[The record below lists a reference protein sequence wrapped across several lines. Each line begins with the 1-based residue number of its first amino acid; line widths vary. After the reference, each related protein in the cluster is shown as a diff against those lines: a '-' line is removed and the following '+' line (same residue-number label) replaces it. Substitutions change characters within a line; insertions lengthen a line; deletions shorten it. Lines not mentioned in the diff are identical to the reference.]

1 LGVTPFFNPRI
12 GFFGQQAVFC
22 RGAALHLLPGWKQG
36 YSGENVT
43 KIRQLCLVSVLLTS
57 GVASAAN
64 VRLQVE
70 GLSGALEKNVR
81 AQLSTIESDEV
92 TPDRRFRARVDDA
105 IREGLKALGYYEPTI
120 DFDLRPPPKK
130 GRQVLIARVSPG
142 EPVLIGGTNVV
153 LRGGARTDRDYL
165 DLLSTRP
172 KIGTVLNHGDYDSF
186 KKSLTSVSLRKGYF
200 DSQFNKSQLGIALGR
215 RQAFWDI
222 DYDSGERYRF
232 GDVTFEGSQI
242 REEYLQNLVPF
253 KKGDYYHSRDLAE
266 LNRRLSAT
274 GWFNSVV
281 VAPEF
286 EKARK
291 TKVLPLHGV
300 VSPRTENTIETGAGY
315 STDVGPRVRATWKKP
330 WMNSYG
336 HSLTTSAS
344 ISAPEQQLDFSY
356 KIPLLKNPL
365 EQYYLVQGGFK
376 RTDLNDTESD
386 STTLAVS
393 RFWDLSSGW
402 QRAINLRWSL
412 DHFTQANVTN
422 TTMLLYPGVMISRTR
437 SRGGLMPTWG
447 DSQRYS
453 IDYSNTMWG
462 SDVDFS
468 VIQAQNVWIR
478 TLYDK
483 HRFVMRGNLGWIETG
498 DFDKVPPDLRFFA
511 GGDRSIRGYK
521 YKSIAP
527 KDDDGKLIGAS
538 KLATG
543 SLEYQY
549 NVSGKWWGAM
559 FVDGGEAVSD
569 IRRSD
574 FKTGAGVGVR
584 WQSPVGP
591 IKLDFAVP
599 VGDKEEHGLQFYIG
613 LGPEL

>member
-1 LGVTPFFNPRI
+1 MPRI
-12 GFFGQQAVFC
+12 
-22 RGAALHLLPGWKQG
+22 R
-36 YSGENVT
+36 T
-43 KIRQLCLVSVLLTS
+43 LCL
-57 GVASAAN
+57 ASLCLASTWATAAN

-70 GLSGALEKNVR
+70 GLSGELEKNVR
-81 AQLSTIESDEV
+81 AQLSTIQGDEV

-105 IREGLKALGYYEPTI
+105 IRDGLKALGYYEPTI
-120 DFDLRPPPKK
+120 EFDLRPPPAK
-130 GRQVLIARVSPG
+130 GRQVLLAKVEAGP
-142 EPVLIGGTNVV
+142 PVLIGGTDVI
-153 LRGGARTDRDYL
+153 LRGGAREDKDFL
-165 DLLSTRP
+165 QLLSDRP
-172 KIGTVLNHGDYDSF
+172 KNGTVLNHGDYESF

-200 DSQFNKSQLGIALGR
+200 DSQFDKSQLGVSLAR
-215 RQAFWDI
+215 HQAFWDI
-222 DYDSGERYRF
+222 EYNSGQRYRF

-253 KKGDYYHSRDLAE
+253 KEGDYYQSKDLAE

-286 EKARK
+286 EKSRK
-291 TKVLPLHGV
+291 TKILPLHGV
-300 VSPRTENTIETGAGY
+300 VSPRTENTIETGVGY
-315 STDVGPRVRATWKKP
+315 STDVGPRVKASWKKP

-344 ISAPEQQLDFSY
+344 ISAPEQILDFSY
-356 KIPLLKNPL
+356 KIPLLKSPL
-365 EQYYLVQGGFK
+365 EQYYLMQGGYK
-376 RTDLNDTESD
+376 NTDLNDTKAD
-386 STTLAVS
+386 SSTLAVS
-393 RFWDLSSGW
+393 RYWDLSSGW
-402 QRAINLRWSL
+402 QHAINLRWSL
-412 DHFTQANVTN
+412 NHFTQADVTN
-422 TTMLLYPGVMISRTR
+422 TTMLLYPGVSLNRTR

-453 IDYSNTMWG
+453 VDVSNTAWG
-462 SDVDFS
+462 SDVDFA
-468 VIQAQNVWIR
+468 VVQAQQVWIR

-483 HRFVMRGNLGWIETG
+483 HRFVVRGNVGWIETS

-521 YKSIAP
+521 YKSISP
-527 KDDDGKLIGAS
+527 ENDKGELTGAS

-549 NVSGKWWGAM
+549 NVSGKWWGAA
-559 FVDGGEAVSD
+559 FIDSGEAVND
-569 IRRSD
+569 IKQSN

>member
-1 LGVTPFFNPRI
+1 MP
-12 GFFGQQAVFC
+12 
-22 RGAALHLLPGWKQG
+22 H
-36 YSGENVT
+36 
-43 KIRQLCLVSVLLTS
+43 IRQLCWVGLLCLS
-57 GVASAAN
+57 GSAAAAN

-70 GLSGALEKNVR
+70 GLSGPLEKNVR
-81 AQLSTIESDEV
+81 AQLSTIQSDEV

-105 IREGLKALGYYEPTI
+105 IREGLKALGYFEPTI
-120 DFDLRPPPKK
+120 DFELRPPPAK
-130 GRQVLIARVSPG
+130 GRQVLIAKVTPG
-142 EPVLIGGTNVV
+142 EPVLIGGTEVI
-153 LRGGARTDRDYL
+153 LRGGARTDKDYL
-165 DLLSTRP
+165 DLLKTRP
-172 KIGTVLNHGDYDSF
+172 AIGTVLNQGDYDNF
-186 KKSLTSVSLRKGYF
+186 KKSLTSVALRKGYF
-200 DSQFNKSQLGIALGR
+200 DSEFNKSQLGIALER

-222 DYDSGERYRF
+222 DYNSGERYRF
-232 GDVTFEGSQI
+232 GHVTFEGSQI
-242 REEYLQNLVPF
+242 RDEYLQNLVPF
-253 KKGDYYHSRDLAE
+253 KEGEEYESKDLGE

-286 EKARK
+286 DKARK
-291 TKVLPLHGV
+291 TKVLPLKGV
-300 VSPRTENTIETGAGY
+300 VSPRTENTIETGVGY
-315 STDVGPRVRATWKKP
+315 STDVGPRVKTSWKKP

-344 ISAPEQQLDFSY
+344 ISAPEQVLDFSY
-356 KIPLLKNPL
+356 KMPLLKNPL

-376 RTDLNDTESD
+376 RTDLNDTEQD

-393 RFWDLSSGW
+393 RYWDLSSGW

-412 DHFTQANVTN
+412 DHFTQGNVTN

-437 SRGGLMPTWG
+437 SRGGLMPVWG

-453 IDYSNTMWG
+453 IDYSNTAWG

-468 VIQAQNVWIR
+468 VFQAQNVWIR
-478 TLYDK
+478 TLYDR

-521 YKSIAP
+521 YKSISP
-527 KDDDGKLIGAS
+527 EGSDGKLKGAS

-549 NVSGKWWGAM
+549 NVTGKWWGAM
-559 FVDGGEAVSD
+559 FVDSGEAVSD

-584 WQSPVGP
+584 WQSQWDLSSSTLPSRSATKMNMVYSFTSVWGLNYEFMEEDKP
-591 IKLDFAVP
+591 RCADFYPAV
-599 VGDKEEHGLQFYIG
+599 VRHGGVPRRYH
-613 LGPEL
+613 LGPASDLQSS

>member
-1 LGVTPFFNPRI
+1 MP
-12 GFFGQQAVFC
+12 Q
-22 RGAALHLLPGWKQG
+22 
-36 YSGENVT
+36 
-43 KIRQLCLVSVLLTS
+43 IRQLCWATLLIATS
-57 GVASAAN
+57 SAVHAAN
-64 VRLQVE
+64 IRLQVE
-70 GLSGALEKNVR
+70 GLSGELQKNVR

-92 TPDRRFRARVDDA
+92 TPDRRFQARVDDA
-105 IREGLKALGYYEPTI
+105 IRSGLRALGYYEPTI
-120 DFDLRPPPKK
+120 EFELRPPPEK
-130 GRQVLIARVSPG
+130 GRQVLLARVSAG
-142 EPVLIGGTNVV
+142 KPVLIGGTDVV
-153 LRGGARTDRDYL
+153 LRGGARTDSDYL
-165 DLLSTRP
+165 ALLKERP
-172 KIGTVLNHGDYDSF
+172 AIGSVLNHSDYTHF
-186 KKSLTSVSLRKGYF
+186 KSDLTRIALRKGYF
-200 DSQFNKSQLGIALGR
+200 DSEFNKSQLGVSVER

-222 DYDSGERYRF
+222 DYDSGQRYRF
-232 GDVTFEGSQI
+232 GAVTFENSQI
-242 REEYLQNLVPF
+242 REEYLQNLLPF
-253 KKGDYYHSRDLAE
+253 HQGDYYQSSDLAE

-281 VAPEF
+281 VAPQFDE
-286 EKARK
+286 ARESK
-291 TKVLPLHGV
+291 ILPLHGV
-300 VSPRTENTIETGAGY
+300 LSPRTENTIETGVGY
-315 STDVGPRVRATWKKP
+315 STDVGPRVRATWRKP
-330 WMNSYG
+330 WVNSYG

-344 ISAPEQQLDFSY
+344 VSAPEQQLDFGY
-356 KIPLLKNPL
+356 KIPLLKNPI

-412 DHFTQANVTN
+412 DHFTQADVTN
-422 TTMLLYPGVMISRTR
+422 TTMLFYPGVMISRTR

-453 IDYSNTMWG
+453 IDYSNTAWG
-462 SDVDFS
+462 SDVDFI
-468 VIQAQNVWIR
+468 VMQAQNVWIR
-478 TLYDK
+478 TLMDK
-483 HRFVMRGNLGWIETG
+483 HRFVVRGNLGWIDTG
-498 DFDKVPPDLRFFA
+498 DFDRVPPDLRFFA

-527 KDDDGKLIGAS
+527 RNDEGKLIGAS

-549 NVSGKWWGAM
+549 NVTGRWWGAV

-569 IRRSD
+569 IRNSNW
-574 FKTGAGVGVR
+574 KTGAGVGVR

-599 VGDKEEHGLQFYIG
+599 VGDKDEHGLQFYIG

>member
-1 LGVTPFFNPRI
+1 M
-12 GFFGQQAVFC
+12 
-22 RGAALHLLPGWKQG
+22 
-36 YSGENVT
+36 
-43 KIRQLCLVSVLLTS
+43 
-57 GVASAAN
+57 ASASTAAP

-70 GLSGALEKNVR
+70 GLSGALQKNVR
-81 AQLSTIESDEV
+81 AQLSTIQVDEV

-105 IREGLKALGYYEPTI
+105 IRNGLKALGYYEPTI
-120 DFDLRPPPKK
+120 DFELREPPA
-130 GRQVLIARVSPG
+130 GGRRQVLLARVNPG
-142 EPVLIGGTNVV
+142 EPVRIGATNVI
-153 LRGGARTDRDYL
+153 LRGGARDDKEYL
-165 DLLSTRP
+165 ALLKKRP
-172 KIGTVLNHGDYDSF
+172 AVGTVLNHNDYDSF
-186 KKSLTSVSLRKGYF
+186 KKGLTSVALRRGYF
-200 DSQFNKSQLGIALGR
+200 DSEYKKSQLGVSVER

-222 DYDSGERYRF
+222 DYDSGTRYRF
-232 GDVTFEGSQI
+232 GDVTFAGSQI

-253 KKGDYYHSRDLAE
+253 KKGDYYQSSDVAE
-266 LNRRLSAT
+266 LSRRLSAT

-286 EKARK
+286 EKSRQ
-291 TKVLPLHGV
+291 TKVLPLRGV
-300 VSPRTENTIETGAGY
+300 VSPRIKNTVEVGAGY
-315 STDVGPRVRATWKKP
+315 STDVGPRLKANWRKP
-330 WMNSYG
+330 WINSYG
-336 HSLTTSAS
+336 HSLTTSTS

-356 KIPLLKNPL
+356 KMPLLKNPL

-376 RTDLNDTESD
+376 RTDLNDTEAD

-393 RFWDLSSGW
+393 RYWDLSSGW

-412 DHFTQANVTN
+412 DHFTQANVTH
-422 TTMLLYPGVMISRTR
+422 TTMLLYPGVMLSRTR

-453 IDYSNTMWG
+453 IDYSDTAWG
-462 SDVDFS
+462 SDVDF
-468 VIQAQNVWIR
+468 VVLQAQNAWIR

-483 HRFVMRGNLGWIETG
+483 HRFVARGNLGWIETN
-498 DFDKVPPDLRFFA
+498 DFERVPPDLRFFA

-521 YKSIAP
+521 YKSISP
-527 KDDDGKLIGAS
+527 ENDKGKLTGAS

-549 NVSGKWWGAM
+549 NVTGKWWGAV
-559 FVDGGEAVSD
+559 FVDSGEAVND
-569 IRRSD
+569 IKQSN

>member
-1 LGVTPFFNPRI
+1 MR
-12 GFFGQQAVFC
+12 Q
-22 RGAALHLLPGWKQG
+22 
-36 YSGENVT
+36 
-43 KIRQLCLVSVLLTS
+43 IRQLCVVSLLLTS

-64 VRLQVE
+64 IRLQVE
-70 GLSGALEKNVR
+70 GLSGELQKNVR
-81 AQLSTIESDEV
+81 AQLSTIDSDEV
-92 TPDRRFRARVDDA
+92 SPDRRFRARVDDA

-120 DFDLRPPPKK
+120 DFELKPPPAK
-130 GRQVLIARVSPG
+130 GRQVLLAKVTPG
-142 EPVLIGGTNVV
+142 EPVRIGGTDVI

-165 DLLSTRP
+165 DLLKTRP
-172 KIGTVLNHGDYDSF
+172 KIGTVLNHGDYDHF
-186 KKSLTSVSLRKGYF
+186 KGSLTSVALRKGYF
-200 DSQFNKSQLGIALGR
+200 DSEFKKSQLGVAVDR
-215 RQAFWDI
+215 HQAFWDI

-242 REEYLQNLVPF
+242 REEYLQHLVPF
-253 KKGDYYHSRDLAE
+253 KKGDYYQSSDLAE

-286 EKARK
+286 DKSRK

-300 VSPRTENTIETGAGY
+300 VSPRSENTVELGGGY
-315 STDVGPRVRATWKKP
+315 STDVGPRVKASWKKP
-330 WMNSYG
+330 WVNSYG
-336 HSLTTSAS
+336 HSLTTSLS
-344 ISAPEQQLDFSY
+344 VSAPEQQLDFSY
-356 KIPLLKNPL
+356 KMPLLKNPL

-376 RTDLNDTESD
+376 STDLNDTKAD

-412 DHFTQANVTN
+412 DHFTQADVTN
-422 TTMLLYPGVMISRTR
+422 TTMLFYPGVSISRTR

-453 IDYSNTMWG
+453 IDYSNTAWG

-468 VIQAQNVWIR
+468 VFQAQNVWIR
-478 TLYDK
+478 TLYDR
-483 HRFVMRGNLGWIETG
+483 HRFVIRGNLGWIETG
-498 DFDKVPPDLRFFA
+498 DFDRVPPDLRFFA

-521 YKSIAP
+521 YKSISP
-527 KDDDGKLIGAS
+527 EDSKGKLIGAS

-549 NVSGKWWGAM
+549 NVTGKWWGAVFM
-559 FVDGGEAVSD
+559 DGGEAVSD
-569 IRRSD
+569 IRQSD
-574 FKTGAGVGVR
+574 WKTGAGVGVR

-591 IKLDFAVP
+591 IKLGFAVP
-599 VGDKEEHGLQFYIG
+599 VGDKDEHGLQFYIG

>member
-1 LGVTPFFNPRI
+1 MPHIRLI
-12 GFFGQQAVFC
+12 GFATLLLASGT
-22 RGAALHLLPGWKQG
+22 AL
-36 YSGENVT
+36 
-43 KIRQLCLVSVLLTS
+43 
-57 GVASAAN
+57 AAN

-70 GLSGALEKNVR
+70 GLTGALQKNVR

-92 TPDRRFRARVDDA
+92 TADQRFRARVDDA
-105 IREGLKALGYYEPTI
+105 IRDGLKALGYYEPTI
-120 DFDLRPPPKK
+120 DFELRPPPAK

-142 EPVLIGGTNVV
+142 TPVRVGGTDVI
-153 LRGGARTDRDYL
+153 LRGGARTDSDYL
-165 DLLSTRP
+165 DLLKTRP
-172 KIGTVLNHGDYDSF
+172 AIGTVLNHNDYDSF
-186 KKSLTSVSLRKGYF
+186 KKGLTSVALRKGYF
-200 DSQFNKSQLGIALGR
+200 DSAFNKSQLGIALDR
-215 RQAFWDI
+215 HQAFWDI
-222 DYDSGERYRF
+222 DYDSGQRYRF
-232 GDVTFEGSQI
+232 GKVTFEGSQI
-242 REEYLQNLVPF
+242 RDEYLQNLVPF
-253 KKGDYYHSRDLAE
+253 KEGDEYQTKDLAE

-274 GWFNSVV
+274 GWFNSVI

-286 EKARK
+286 EKSRK

-300 VSPRTENTIETGAGY
+300 VSPRTQNTIETGVGY
-315 STDVGPRVRATWKKP
+315 STDVGPRVKATWRKP
-330 WMNSYG
+330 WINSYG
-336 HSLTTSAS
+336 HSFTTSTS

-356 KIPLLKNPL
+356 KVPLLKNPL

-376 RTDLNDTESD
+376 RTDLNDTEAD
-386 STTLAVS
+386 STTLALS
-393 RFWDLSSGW
+393 RYWDLSSGW

-412 DHFTQANVTN
+412 DHFTQGSVTN

-453 IDYSNTMWG
+453 IDYSNTAWG

-468 VIQAQNVWIR
+468 VLQAQNVWIR
-478 TLYDK
+478 TLYDR
-483 HRFVMRGNLGWIETG
+483 HRFVVRGNLGWIETG
-498 DFDKVPPDLRFFA
+498 DFDRVPPDLRFFA

-521 YKSIAP
+521 YKSISP
-527 KDDDGKLIGAS
+527 EDSEGKLKGAS

-549 NVSGKWWGAM
+549 NVTGKWWGAA
-559 FVDGGEAVSD
+559 FVDSGEAVSD

-584 WQSPVGP
+584 WESPVGP
-591 IKLDFAVP
+591 VKLDFALP
-599 VGDKEEHGLQFYIG
+599 IADDDKHDLQFYIG

>member
-1 LGVTPFFNPRI
+1 MPHIRLI
-12 GFFGQQAVFC
+12 GFTTLLLASGT
-22 RGAALHLLPGWKQG
+22 AL
-36 YSGENVT
+36 
-43 KIRQLCLVSVLLTS
+43 
-57 GVASAAN
+57 AAN

-70 GLSGALEKNVR
+70 GLTGALQKNVR

-92 TPDRRFRARVDDA
+92 TADQRFRARVDDA
-105 IREGLKALGYYEPTI
+105 IRDGLKALGYYEPTI
-120 DFDLRPPPKK
+120 DFELRPPPAK

-142 EPVLIGGTNVV
+142 TPVRVGGTDVI
-153 LRGGARTDRDYL
+153 LRGGARTDSDYL
-165 DLLSTRP
+165 DLLKTRP
-172 KIGTVLNHGDYDSF
+172 AIGTVLNHNDYDSF
-186 KKSLTSVSLRKGYF
+186 KKGLTSVALRKGYF
-200 DSQFNKSQLGIALGR
+200 DSTFNKSQLGIALDR
-215 RQAFWDI
+215 HQAFWDI
-222 DYDSGERYRF
+222 DYDSGQRYRF
-232 GDVTFEGSQI
+232 GKVTFEGSQI
-242 REEYLQNLVPF
+242 RDEYLQNLVPF
-253 KKGDYYHSRDLAE
+253 KEGDEYQTKDLAE

-274 GWFNSVV
+274 GWFNSVI

-286 EKARK
+286 EKSRK

-300 VSPRTENTIETGAGY
+300 VSPRTQNTIETGVGY
-315 STDVGPRVRATWKKP
+315 STDVGPRVKATWRKP
-330 WMNSYG
+330 WINSYG
-336 HSLTTSAS
+336 HSFTTSTS

-356 KIPLLKNPL
+356 KMPLLKNPL

-376 RTDLNDTESD
+376 RTDLNDTEAD
-386 STTLAVS
+386 STTLALS
-393 RFWDLSSGW
+393 RYWDLSSGW

-412 DHFTQANVTN
+412 DHFTQGSVTN

-453 IDYSNTMWG
+453 IDYSNTAWG

-468 VIQAQNVWIR
+468 VLQAQNVWIR
-478 TLYDK
+478 TLYDR
-483 HRFVMRGNLGWIETG
+483 HRFVVRGNLGWIETG
-498 DFDKVPPDLRFFA
+498 DFDRVPPDLRFFA

-521 YKSIAP
+521 YKSISP
-527 KDDDGKLIGAS
+527 EDSEGKLKGAS

-549 NVSGKWWGAM
+549 NVTGKWWGAT
-559 FVDGGEAVSD
+559 FIDSGEAVSD

-584 WQSPVGP
+584 WESPVGP
-591 IKLDFAVP
+591 IKLDFALP
-599 VGDKEEHGLQFYIG
+599 VADDDKHDLQFYIG

>member
-1 LGVTPFFNPRI
+1 MR
-12 GFFGQQAVFC
+12 Q
-22 RGAALHLLPGWKQG
+22 
-36 YSGENVT
+36 
-43 KIRQLCLVSVLLTS
+43 IRQLCVASLLLAS

-64 VRLQVE
+64 IRLQVE
-70 GLSGALEKNVR
+70 GLTGELQQNVR
-81 AQLSTIESDEV
+81 AQLSTIDSDEV
-92 TPDRRFRARVDDA
+92 SPDRRFRARVDDA

-120 DFDLRPPPKK
+120 NFELKPPPAK
-130 GRQVLIARVSPG
+130 GRQVLLARVTPG
-142 EPVLIGGTNVV
+142 EPVRIGGTDVI
-153 LRGGARTDRDYL
+153 LRGGARDDSDYL
-165 DLLSTRP
+165 ALLQNRP
-172 KIGTVLNHGDYDSF
+172 KIGTVLNHGDYDHF
-186 KKSLTSVSLRKGYF
+186 KKGLTSVALRKGYF
-200 DSQFNKSQLGIALGR
+200 DSEYKKSQLGIALDR
-215 RQAFWDI
+215 HQAFWDI

-242 REEYLQNLVPF
+242 RDEYLQHLVPF
-253 KKGDYYHSRDLAE
+253 KKGDYYQSSDVAE

-286 EKARK
+286 EKSRK
-291 TKVLPLHGV
+291 TKILPLHGV
-300 VSPRTENTIETGAGY
+300 VSPRSENTVELGGGY
-315 STDVGPRVRATWKKP
+315 STDVGPRVKASWRKP
-330 WMNSYG
+330 WVNSYG
-336 HSLTTSAS
+336 HSLTTSLS
-344 ISAPEQQLDFSY
+344 VSAPEQQLDFSY
-356 KIPLLKNPL
+356 KMPLLKNPL

-376 RTDLNDTESD
+376 STDLNDTKAD

-393 RFWDLSSGW
+393 RYWDLSSGW

-412 DHFTQANVTN
+412 DHFTQADVTN
-422 TTMLLYPGVMISRTR
+422 TTMLFYPGVSISRTR

-453 IDYSNTMWG
+453 IDYSNTAWG

-468 VIQAQNVWIR
+468 VFQAQNVWIR
-478 TLYDK
+478 TLYDR
-483 HRFVMRGNLGWIETG
+483 HRFVVRGNLGWIETG
-498 DFDKVPPDLRFFA
+498 DFERVPPDLRFFA

-521 YKSIAP
+521 YKSISP
-527 KDDDGKLIGAS
+527 EDSKGKLIGAS

-549 NVSGKWWGAM
+549 NVSGKWWGAV
-559 FVDGGEAVSD
+559 FADGGEAVSD
-569 IRRSD
+569 IRQSD
-574 FKTGAGVGVR
+574 WKAGAGVGVR

>member
-1 LGVTPFFNPRI
+1 MPQIRNL
-12 GFFGQQAVFC
+12 C
-22 RGAALHLLPGWKQG
+22 WAALLM
-36 YSGENVT
+36 
-43 KIRQLCLVSVLLTS
+43 
-57 GVASAAN
+57 ASASTAAP

-70 GLSGALEKNVR
+70 GLSGALQKNVR
-81 AQLSTIESDEV
+81 AQLSTIQVDEV

-105 IREGLKALGYYEPTI
+105 IRKGLKALGYYEPTI
-120 DFDLRPPPKK
+120 DFELREPPA
-130 GRQVLIARVSPG
+130 GGRRQVLLARVNPG
-142 EPVLIGGTNVV
+142 EPVRIGATNVI
-153 LRGGARTDRDYL
+153 LRGGARDDKEYL
-165 DLLSTRP
+165 ALLKKRP
-172 KIGTVLNHGDYDSF
+172 AVGTVLNHNDYDSF
-186 KKSLTSVSLRKGYF
+186 KKGLTSVALRRGYF
-200 DSQFNKSQLGIALGR
+200 DSEYKKSQLGVSVER

-222 DYDSGERYRF
+222 DYDSGTRYRF
-232 GDVTFEGSQI
+232 GDVTFAGSQI

-253 KKGDYYHSRDLAE
+253 KKGDYYQSSDVAE
-266 LNRRLSAT
+266 LSRRLSAT

-281 VAPEF
+281 VVPEF
-286 EKARK
+286 EKSRQ
-291 TKVLPLHGV
+291 TKVLPLRGV
-300 VSPRTENTIETGAGY
+300 VSPRIKNTVEVGAGY
-315 STDVGPRVRATWKKP
+315 STDVGPRLKANWRKP
-330 WMNSYG
+330 WINSYG
-336 HSLTTSAS
+336 HSLTTSTS

-356 KIPLLKNPL
+356 KMPLLKNPL

-376 RTDLNDTESD
+376 RTDLNDTEAD

-393 RFWDLSSGW
+393 RYWDLSSGW

-412 DHFTQANVTN
+412 DHFTQANVTH
-422 TTMLLYPGVMISRTR
+422 TTMLLYPGVMLSRTR

-453 IDYSNTMWG
+453 IDYSDTAWG
-462 SDVDFS
+462 SDVDF
-468 VIQAQNVWIR
+468 VVLQAQNAWIR

-483 HRFVMRGNLGWIETG
+483 HRFVARGNLGWIETN
-498 DFDKVPPDLRFFA
+498 DFERVPPDLRFFA

-521 YKSIAP
+521 YKSISP
-527 KDDDGKLIGAS
+527 ENDKGKLTGAS

-549 NVSGKWWGAM
+549 NVTGKWWGAV
-559 FVDGGEAVSD
+559 FVDSGEAVND
-569 IRRSD
+569 IKQSN

>member
-1 LGVTPFFNPRI
+1 M
-12 GFFGQQAVFC
+12 
-22 RGAALHLLPGWKQG
+22 
-36 YSGENVT
+36 T

-242 REEYLQNLVPF
+242 REEYLQNLVLF

-613 LGPEL
+613 LRPEL

>member
-1 LGVTPFFNPRI
+1 MPQIRNL
-12 GFFGQQAVFC
+12 C
-22 RGAALHLLPGWKQG
+22 WAALLM
-36 YSGENVT
+36 
-43 KIRQLCLVSVLLTS
+43 
-57 GVASAAN
+57 ASASTAAP

-70 GLSGALEKNVR
+70 GLSGALQKNVR
-81 AQLSTIESDEV
+81 AQLSTIQVDEV
-92 TPDRRFRARVDDA
+92 TPDRRFRARVDDG
-105 IREGLKALGYYEPTI
+105 IRKGLKALGYYEPTI
-120 DFDLRPPPKK
+120 DFELREPPA
-130 GRQVLIARVSPG
+130 GGRRQVLLARVNPG
-142 EPVLIGGTNVV
+142 EPVRIGATNVI
-153 LRGGARTDRDYL
+153 LRGGARDDKEYL
-165 DLLSTRP
+165 ALLKKRP
-172 KIGTVLNHGDYDSF
+172 AVGTVLNHNDYDSF
-186 KKSLTSVSLRKGYF
+186 KKGLTSVALRRGYF
-200 DSQFNKSQLGIALGR
+200 DSEYKKSQLGVSVER

-222 DYDSGERYRF
+222 DYDSGTRYRF
-232 GDVTFEGSQI
+232 GDVTFAGSQI

-253 KKGDYYHSRDLAE
+253 KKGDYYQSSDVAE
-266 LNRRLSAT
+266 LSRRLSAT

-286 EKARK
+286 EKSRQ
-291 TKVLPLHGV
+291 TKVLPLRGV
-300 VSPRTENTIETGAGY
+300 VSPRIKNTVEVGAGY
-315 STDVGPRVRATWKKP
+315 STDVGPRLKANWRKP
-330 WMNSYG
+330 WINSYG
-336 HSLTTSAS
+336 HSLTTSTS

-356 KIPLLKNPL
+356 KMPLLKNPL

-376 RTDLNDTESD
+376 RTDLNDTEAD

-393 RFWDLSSGW
+393 RYWDLSSGW

-412 DHFTQANVTN
+412 DHFTQANVTH
-422 TTMLLYPGVMISRTR
+422 TTMLLYPGVMLSRTR

-453 IDYSNTMWG
+453 IDYSDTAWG
-462 SDVDFS
+462 SDVDF
-468 VIQAQNVWIR
+468 VVLQAQNAWIR

-483 HRFVMRGNLGWIETG
+483 HRFVARGNLGWIETN
-498 DFDKVPPDLRFFA
+498 DFERVPPDLRFFA

-521 YKSIAP
+521 YKSISP
-527 KDDDGKLIGAS
+527 ENDKGKLTGAS

-549 NVSGKWWGAM
+549 NVTGKWWGAV
-559 FVDGGEAVSD
+559 FVDSGEAVND
-569 IRRSD
+569 IKQSN